1 MVKNSSIIICGIVR
15 DAEYGLAN
23 NIPVIKDLCKLF
35 NNYQVIIYENN
46 SLDHTKEILQ
56 DWMNSDEE
64 RVHCIIKD
72 YNNAHVSSCHHNKIV
87 NPFFSSER
95 ITKMATLRNQYLDYV
110 DKEGWNADYL
120 IVVDLDVAQL
130 YLDGIVNSFN
140 RKEKWDALLA
150 YGYSTSP
157 KLKRRYHDSY
167 ALIENERLDVPQ
179 TEFSIKENSE
189 RYAKLCK
196 DHNLLPVYSGFGGL
210 SIYRFDA
217 LKSLRYEVIENNDPR
232 VEVHCEHYGLLKQ
245 MHEHG
250 YDKIYINP
258 DMKLKY
264 QKLTFRIIYN
274 SIFRRLNKNLLFC

>member
-1 MVKNSSIIICGIVR
+1 MLKNKSVIICGIVR
-15 DAEYGLAN
+15 NAEYGLKH
-23 NIPVIKDLCKLF
+23 NIPVINKLCSSFK
-35 NNYQVIIYENN
+35 NYQVVIFENN
-46 SLDHTKEILQ
+46 SVDNTKKILQ
-56 DWMNSDEE
+56 KWMDSDKNHI
-64 RVHCIIKD
+64 HCIIDD
-72 YNNAHVSSCHHNKIV
+72 YKIVKSHVRSSFVV

-130 YLDGIVNSFN
+130 YLECIVNSFN
-140 RKEKWDALLA
+140 RKENWDALLA

-167 ALIENERLDVPQ
+167 ALIENEMIDEPQ
-179 TEFSIKENSE
+179 TELSIKQNSE

-196 DHNLLPVYSGFGGL
+196 NHDLLPVYSGFGGL

-217 LKSLRYEVIENNDPR
+217 LKSLRYEVIENNDSR
-232 VEVHCEHYGLLKQ
+232 VEVRCEHYGLLKQ

-250 YDKIYINP
+250 YDKIFINP

-264 QKLTFRIIYN
+264 QKLTFKIVCN
-274 SIFRRLNKNLLFC
+274 SIFRKLN

>member
-1 MVKNSSIIICGIVR
+1 MLKDESVIICGIVR
-15 DAEYGLAN
+15 DAEYGLKN
-23 NIPVIKDLCKLF
+23 NIPVISKLCRLF
-35 NNYQVIIYENN
+35 KNYQVVVYENN
-46 SLDHTKEILQ
+46 SLDNTKNILQ
-56 DWMNSDEE
+56 KWMESDKDHI
-64 RVHCIIKD
+64 HCIIDD
-72 YNNAHVSSCHHNKIV
+72 YKIVKSHVGREVVV

-95 ITKMATLRNQYLDYV
+95 ITKMATLRNLYLEYIDE
-110 DKEGWNADYL
+110 EGWNADYL

-130 YLDGIVNSFN
+130 YIEGIVNSLN

-167 ALIENERLDVPQ
+167 ALIENGMIDVPQ

-196 DHNLLPVYSGFGGL
+196 GHNLLPVYSGFGGL
-210 SIYRFDA
+210 SIYRFGA

-250 YDKIYINP
+250 YNKIFINP

-274 SIFRRLNKNLLFC
+274 SILRRLNKNLLFC